1 MKLVKKLPI
10 MLNVDVCVHFYEGL
24 FPPCD
29 KTSHVTIATLV
40 FVSVVLS
47 NFCNSFDFGTEIS
60 AALGLKILIA
70 VLSLQK
76 CFGSISPLTLA
87 DQIDFLF
94 IFVEIRDRLC
104 EKFDYSNVPFQK
116 YRQIKEI

>member
-40 FVSVVLS
+40 FASVVLS
-47 NFCNSFDFGTEIS
+47 KREMTN
-60 AALGLKILIA
+60 
-70 VLSLQK
+70 VLSNAMQK
-76 CFGSISPLTLA
+76 IT
-87 DQIDFLF
+87 IDNLGG
-94 IFVEIRDRLC
+94 
-104 EKFDYSNVPFQK
+104 P
-116 YRQIKEI
+116 

>member
-40 FVSVVLS
+40 FASVVLS
-47 NFCNSFDFGTEIS
+47 KREMRQTPETH
-60 AALGLKILIA
+60 LILW
-70 VLSLQK
+70 QK
-76 CFGSISPLTLA
+76 NPL
-87 DQIDFLF
+87 
-94 IFVEIRDRLC
+94 
-104 EKFDYSNVPFQK
+104 
-116 YRQIKEI
+116 